1 MPKLIFTNGCFDI
14 IHRGHISL
22 LEYCSSLGEVVVGLN
37 SDESVRRL
45 KGDLRPYN
53 NVEDRRAILEA
64 IKYVSQVH
72 IFPEDTPYE
81 LIKRVNPEIIVKGGD
96 YKADQVVG
104 SDICEVRIFNTV
116 VGFSSTRLLLDISRR
131 DSK

>member
-1 MPKLIFTNGCFDI
+1 MPKLIFTNGCFDV

-104 SDICEVRIFNTV
+104 SDICEVRIFKTV
-116 VGFSSTRLLLDISRR
+116 VGYSSTRLLQDVSLR